1 MKNISE
7 VSIIL
12 PNYNSHL
19 YLKKTLD
26 SILRQSF
33 KNWKLFIVDDNS
45 KIKTKEILVKYK
57 KNKKIKIFFL
67 KKNKGTAYCR
77 NLALKK
83 AKTKYIAFIDSDDIW
98 KKNKLKKQI
107 AFMKKNSYDFTYTN
121 YETFGMRK
129 DIILVP
135 AKFNFSKFI
144 NNTSIGTST
153 MIIKRS
159 IIKNAKFLNTSSCDD
174 YYFKCK
180 VLQNTRY
187 AYRLNQCLTRYRI
200 RKNSVQGSNLRNVFW
215 IWKIN
220 KNYNK
225 FNFIRN
231 LTSIF
236 SISINSLK
244 KYKGKNLL

>member
-1 MKNISE
+1 MNNISE

-26 SILRQSF
+26 SILSQSF
-33 KNWKLFIVDDNS
+33 KNWKLFIIDDNS
-45 KIKTKEILVKYK
+45 KIETKEILIKYK
-57 KNKKIKIFFL
+57 KNRKIKIFFL
-67 KKNKGTAYCR
+67 KKNKGAAYCR

-107 AFMKKNSYDFTYTN
+107 AFMKKNNYDFTYTN

-129 DIILVP
+129 DMILVP

-180 VLQNTRY
+180 VLQNTSY

-200 RKNSVQGSNLRNVFW
+200 RKNSVQGSNLRNIFW

-225 FNFIRN
+225 FNFLKN

>member
-1 MKNISE
+1 MNNISE

-26 SILRQSF
+26 SILSQSF
-33 KNWKLFIVDDNS
+33 KNWKLFIIDDNS
-45 KIKTKEILVKYK
+45 KIETKEILIKYK
-57 KNKKIKIFFL
+57 KNRKIKIFFL
-67 KKNKGTAYCR
+67 KKNKGAAYCR

-107 AFMKKNSYDFTYTN
+107 AFMKKNNYDFTYTN

-129 DIILVP
+129 DMSLVP

-180 VLQNTRY
+180 VLQNTSY

-200 RKNSVQGSNLRNVFW
+200 RKNSVQGSNLRNIFW

-225 FNFIRN
+225 FNFLKN